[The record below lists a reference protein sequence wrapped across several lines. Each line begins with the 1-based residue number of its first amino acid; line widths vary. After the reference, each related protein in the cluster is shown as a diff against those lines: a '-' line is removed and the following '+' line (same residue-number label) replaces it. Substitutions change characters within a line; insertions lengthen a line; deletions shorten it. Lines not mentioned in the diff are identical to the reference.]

1 MKNIDTK
8 NNIEMS
14 EQRID
19 NWLYR
24 VRLAKTRSI
33 SQRIIKEGNIRINKY
48 KIYKP
53 SIKIKSGDI
62 ITINLNK
69 QTLVV
74 LVNGFTKRR
83 LDYKNAQEHYKV
95 L

>member
-1 MKNIDTK
+1 MEI
-8 NNIEMS
+8 S

-24 VRLAKTRSI
+24 LRFTKTRAI
-33 SQRIIKEGNIRINKY
+33 SQNIIKDGNVRINKF
-48 KIYKP
+48 KIFKP
-53 SIKIKSGDI
+53 SIKIKFGDI

-74 LVNGFTKRR
+74 MVNGFTKRR
-83 LDYKNAQEHYKV
+83 LNYKKAQELYKI

>member
-1 MKNIDTK
+1 MEI
-8 NNIEMS
+8 S

-24 VRLAKTRSI
+24 LRFTKTRVI
-33 SQRIIKEGNIRINKY
+33 SQNIIRDGNVRINKL
-48 KIYKP
+48 KIFKP
-53 SIKIKSGDI
+53 SIKIKFGDI

-74 LVNGFTKRR
+74 MVNGFTKRR
-83 LDYKNAQEHYKV
+83 LNYKKAQELYKI